1 MLEIIQNNWNA
12 IKEVVKEKGSLS
24 DISYRTW
31 VEPLALENLTNGVL
45 VICFPCNVD
54 TAVEYVSNHYTK
66 IFEEVLLDIYSVP
79 IKVRFVASI
88 ANTNLREES
97 NL

>member
-12 IKEVVKEKGSLS
+12 IKKVVKDKGSLS

-54 TAVEYVSNHYTK
+54 TAVWIIMNDTSWIPPFGKTVYATCN
-66 IFEEVLLDIYSVP
+66 
-79 IKVRFVASI
+79 
-88 ANTNLREES
+88 
-97 NL
+97 